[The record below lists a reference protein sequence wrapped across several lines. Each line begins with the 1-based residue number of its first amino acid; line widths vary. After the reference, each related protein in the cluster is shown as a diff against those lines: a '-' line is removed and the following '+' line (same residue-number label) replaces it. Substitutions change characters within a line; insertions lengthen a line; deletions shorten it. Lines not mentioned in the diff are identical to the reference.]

1 MKKKKQKKLYLKT
14 NSNYFNETKNFNTRY
29 NTQNK
34 NKFTK
39 LHYSDEDILKELK
52 KQKFSPQKK
61 KQIDELKFNN
71 PHFIND
77 LQFYNIINIDELMNK
92 KKKINKEEEEIKKQV
107 KRLNELEN
115 LTSKITKEKNTNFSE
130 KIEDISNLGNI
141 MVEEMKYDKKINP
154 EKYIEIDDEI
164 KSDDNITS
172 ITGYLGLILKE
183 KGVHIEIEKNI
194 SNSELSNLSIQ
205 MVSSGL
211 ATQTKYEL
219 HLDFGKNLNTM
230 ILLNKGSEKKKF
242 FNSLKKILSEDLNID
257 EKDINLFGLKSGSVK
272 TNVSFRG
279 KEIEPKRIEKSLK
292 RLKNCKKVE
301 VIPKVLLEGCLL
313 SPELFDPLGYNKD
326 PNWEQYNFIRG
337 GLKYNPPYGW
347 EGYGFKVIGKYEND
361 LWLSCNGNPDEWAV
375 GYHGICGGNV
385 QEKVKLISESHL
397 KRGGGQ
403 YYENYDDINN
413 PGNKVGVGVYLTPEI
428 EEVENRYC
436 DKVTYEDK
444 TYKFAFMCRVN
455 PKKIRK
461 PKIKGAEYWVL
472 NGTSDEIRQYR
483 ILIKII

>member
-1 MKKKKQKKLYLKT
+1 MKT

-39 LHYSDEDILKELK
+39 LHYSEEDILKELK

-77 LQFYNIINIDELMNK
+77 LQFYNIVNIDELMNK
-92 KKKINKEEEEIKKQV
+92 KKKINKEEEEIKKQK

-115 LTSKITKEKNTNFSE
+115 LTSKITNEKNANFSE

-141 MVEEMKYDKKINP
+141 IVEEMKYDKKINP
-154 EKYIEIDDEI
+154 EKYIEIDDAI

-219 HLDFGKNLNTM
+219 HLDFGKNINTM
-230 ILLNKGSEKKKF
+230 ILLNKGSEKKIF
-242 FNSLKKILSEDLNID
+242 
-257 EKDINLFGLKSGSVK
+257 
-272 TNVSFRG
+272 
-279 KEIEPKRIEKSLK
+279 
-292 RLKNCKKVE
+292 
-301 VIPKVLLEGCLL
+301 
-313 SPELFDPLGYNKD
+313 
-326 PNWEQYNFIRG
+326 
-337 GLKYNPPYGW
+337 
-347 EGYGFKVIGKYEND
+347 
-361 LWLSCNGNPDEWAV
+361 
-375 GYHGICGGNV
+375 
-385 QEKVKLISESHL
+385 
-397 KRGGGQ
+397 
-403 YYENYDDINN
+403 
-413 PGNKVGVGVYLTPEI
+413 
-428 EEVENRYC
+428 
-436 DKVTYEDK
+436 
-444 TYKFAFMCRVN
+444 
-455 PKKIRK
+455 
-461 PKIKGAEYWVL
+461 
-472 NGTSDEIRQYR
+472 
-483 ILIKII
+483 